1 MLELKD
7 KVLRVGSYAPFY
19 TIKSIAHWKTPN
31 KYEMEFYEKP
41 GTFPLDDYRKFIPE
55 YTPENIT
62 SLKAGEIFVF
72 GSNIAGIHGAGA
84 AKLAREKFGA
94 IYGQGQGLQGQSYA
108 IVTTDLYN
116 KDTVITDNFIFLQLC
131 SLFHYVNQHPELVF
145 YVTKIGCGLAGFTI
159 ERMRK
164 IFQSVINDYFHGFI
178 SNNIVL
184 PKEFE

>member
-108 IVTTDLYN
+108 IVTLGDNLTKFPLYHIHEQVEVLYDFADKN
-116 KDTVITDNFIFLQLC
+116 PQLK
-131 SLFHYVNQHPELVF
+131 F
-145 YVTKIGCGLAGFTI
+145 YVTKIGVGLAGFSMDEI
-159 ERMRK
+159 QRVFFAAG
-164 IFQSVINDYFHGFI
+164 IAPV
-178 SNNIVL
+178 NIVL
-184 PKEFE
+184 PKEFDDRYE